1 MILAVFGTVYAVCL
15 AILAITLLSAKPL
28 APSGGGPSKDRSDA
42 PPQRHGA
49 ERARDLAATH
59 H

>member
-1 MILAVFGTVYAVCL
+1 VYAVCL